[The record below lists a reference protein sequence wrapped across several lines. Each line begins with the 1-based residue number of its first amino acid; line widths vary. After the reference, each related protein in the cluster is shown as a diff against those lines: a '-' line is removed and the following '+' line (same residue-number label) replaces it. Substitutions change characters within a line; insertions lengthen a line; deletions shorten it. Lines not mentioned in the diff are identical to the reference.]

1 MRKRPIPRRRSRGAR
16 LSGRTRVPASR
27 LDVPVVGP
35 QHPSIMDSA
44 GKSRRSANDR
54 AARSTGSTVVELGMT
69 EEGGVPTEVGGH
81 HLGAV
86 GAVAVR
92 LPVARRGGPVW
103 ATLEAGQESRGVG
116 GWRGRCTGAFVRTS
130 THVACTLA
138 GTSCA
143 GRPEAVAEVEA
154 RVWSPRVAFG

>member
-69 EEGGVPTEVGGH
+69 EEGGVPTEVGSPSGC
-81 HLGAV
+81 G
-86 GAVAVR
+86 
-92 LPVARRGGPVW
+92 
-103 ATLEAGQESRGVG
+103 
-116 GWRGRCTGAFVRTS
+116 GRCRGSV
-130 THVACTLA
+130 
-138 GTSCA
+138 A
-143 GRPEAVAEVEA
+143 GRAPG
-154 RVWSPRVAFG
+154 RVGLGDA